1 MKAVVLALVL
11 GIFLNVSTFD
21 GQVWPVGSVVAI
33 VIMGV
38 WIKLSMDRQFE
49 ELGKQIKNRGAS
61 RGDEKEDQ

>member
-11 GIFLNVSTFD
+11 GIFLNVSTFG

>member
-11 GIFLNVSTFD
+11 GIFLNVSTFG

-61 RGDEKEDQ
+61 RSDEKEDQ